1 MVKTSIIIVDD
12 HKMMRMGMK
21 LMLAKFDDMVVVGEA
36 SHGDELLQLLETTKP
51 DLVLLDIIM
60 PDGLDGIETARR
72 LCKDYPDIKI
82 LMLSSENSRDTINEL
97 IDIGIHGFIS
107 KKACDGD
114 VELPNAIRSVVSGHG
129 YFGRDITQI
138 LYSVFVSKKAA
149 GMPELTIREKEI
161 IALCREG
168 LQSKEI
174 ADRLMISVRTV
185 DTHKNNIF
193 RKLGINNT
201 VELVRYA
208 MKTGI
213 IRLE

>member
-1 MVKTSIIIVDD
+1 MVKTNIIIVDD
-12 HKMMRMGMK
+12 HKMFRMGIK
-21 LMLAKFDDMVVVGEA
+21 LMLAEYEDIEVVGEA
-36 SHGDELLQLLETTKP
+36 SNGNELLQMLEKTKP

-60 PDGLDGIETARR
+60 PDGMDGIETARR
-72 LCKDYPDIKI
+72 LNNNYPDIKI
-82 LMLSSENSRDTINEL
+82 LMLSSENSRDVINEL
-97 IDIGIHGFIS
+97 INIGINGFIS
-107 KKACDGD
+107 KKACDGGA
-114 VELPNAIRSVVSGHG
+114 ELANAIRSVVSGLE

-138 LYSVFVSKKAA
+138 LYSVFVSRKAA
-149 GMPELTIREKEI
+149 GMPELTAREKEI

-174 ADRLMISVRTV
+174 ADRLIISTRTV

-208 MKTGI
+208 MKAGI
-213 IRLE
+213 INVE